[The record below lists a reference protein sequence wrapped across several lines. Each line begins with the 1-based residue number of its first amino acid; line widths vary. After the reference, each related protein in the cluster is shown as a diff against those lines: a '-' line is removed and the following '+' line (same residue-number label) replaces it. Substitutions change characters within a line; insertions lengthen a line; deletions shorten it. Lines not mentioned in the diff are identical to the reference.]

1 MARYKRL
8 EVYNKMMEIGI
19 IPVFYNKDIDICK
32 KVIGACYQGG
42 ARIFEFTNR
51 GDFAHEVFS
60 ELSHYVEENYPEM
73 VLGVGSIVDGPTTA
87 LYIQLGADFIVSP
100 VLKED
105 MALICNRRKIPWMP
119 GCGTLTEIAKA
130 EELGAEIVKIF
141 PASQIGGPSFI
152 KNIKGPCPWT
162 NILPTGGVK
171 PTIENLSEWFN
182 AGAFCVGMGSQLFV
196 KKEDGSFDFERI
208 SENAR
213 LSIDIY
219 QQIRK
224 KYAKSAFDKV
234 KDLTGNIYDKDSV

>member
-1 MARYKRL
+1 MARFKRL

-19 IPVFYNKDIDICK
+19 VPVFYNKDIETCIKIID
-32 KVIGACYQGG
+32 ACYQGG
-42 ARIFEFTNR
+42 AKIFEFTNR
-51 GDFAHEVFS
+51 GDFAHKVFS
-60 ELSHYVEENYPEM
+60 DISHYVTENYPDLA
-73 VLGVGSIVDGPTTA
+73 LGAGSIVDGPTTS

-105 MALICNRRKIPWMP
+105 MAIICNRRKIPWIP

-171 PTIENLSEWFN
+171 PTEENLSEWFN

-196 KKEDGSFDFERI
+196 KKSDNSYDYKSITEKTK
-208 SENAR
+208 
-213 LSIDIY
+213 LSIEIY
-219 QQIRK
+219 QRIKNQ
-224 KYAKSAFDKV
+224 
-234 KDLTGNIYDKDSV
+234 

>member
-1 MARYKRL
+1 MARFKRL
-8 EVYNKMMEIGI
+8 EVYNKIVDTGI
-19 IPVFYNKDIDICK
+19 IPVFYNQDANTCK
-32 KVIGACYQGG
+32 KVMKACYDGG

-60 ELSHYVEENYPEM
+60 EISHFVSENLPDM
-73 VLGVGSIVDGPTTA
+73 VIGVGSVVDGATTS

-105 MALICNRRKIPWMP
+105 MAIICNRRKIPWMP

-141 PASQIGGPSFI
+141 PAGQIGGPAFI

-171 PTIENLSEWFN
+171 PTEENLSEWFK

-196 KKEDGSFDFERI
+196 KTPDNEYDYPNIVKNMKI
-208 SENAR
+208 
-213 LSIDIY
+213 SIDIY
-219 QQIRK
+219 KKIRFK
-224 KYAKSAFDKV
+224 
-234 KDLTGNIYDKDSV
+234 

>member
-1 MARYKRL
+1 MARFKRL
-8 EVYNKMMEIGI
+8 EVYNKILEVGI
-19 IPVFYNKDIDICK
+19 VPVFYNKDIETCI
-32 KVIGACYQGG
+32 KVIDACYKGG
-42 ARIFEFTNR
+42 AKIFEFTNR

-60 ELSHYVEENYPEM
+60 ELSHYVAKNYSDLA
-73 VLGVGSIVDGPTTA
+73 LGTGSIVDGPTTS

-105 MALICNRRKIPWMP
+105 MAIICNRRKIPWIP

-162 NILPTGGVK
+162 NILPTGGVT
-171 PTIENLSEWFN
+171 PTAENLSEWFN
-182 AGAFCVGMGSQLFV
+182 AGAFCVGMGSQLIV
-196 KKEDGSFDFERI
+196 KKTDNTYDYKSITEKT
-208 SENAR
+208 R

-219 QQIRK
+219 K
-224 KYAKSAFDKV
+224 KLKKQ
-234 KDLTGNIYDKDSV
+234 

>member
-1 MARYKRL
+1 MARFKRL
-8 EVYNKMMEIGI
+8 EVYNRIVDTGI
-19 IPVFYNKDIDICK
+19 IPVFYNKDTNTCK
-32 KVIGACYQGG
+32 KIMKACYDGG

-60 ELSHYVEENYPEM
+60 EISHFVSENLPDM
-73 VLGVGSIVDGPTTA
+73 VIGVGSVVDGATTS

-105 MALICNRRKIPWMP
+105 MAIICNRRKIPWMP

-141 PASQIGGPSFI
+141 PAGQIGGPAFI

-171 PTIENLSEWFN
+171 PTEENLSEWFN

-196 KKEDGSFDFERI
+196 KTPDNEYDYPNIVKNMKI
-208 SENAR
+208 
-213 LSIDIY
+213 SIDIY
-219 QQIRK
+219 KKIRFK
-224 KYAKSAFDKV
+224 
-234 KDLTGNIYDKDSV
+234 

>member
-1 MARYKRL
+1 MIS
-8 EVYNKMMEIGI
+8 EHGI
-19 IPVFYNKDIDICK
+19 IPVFYNKHVDICK
-32 KVIGACYQGG
+32 KVIDACYKGG
-42 ARIFEFTNR
+42 ARVFEFTNR

-60 ELSHYVEENYPEM
+60 EISHYVSENM
-73 VLGVGSIVDGPTTA
+73 SDMALGVGSIVDGATTS

-119 GCGTLTEIAKA
+119 GCGTLTEIARA

-141 PASQIGGPSFI
+141 PASQIGGPAFI

-171 PTIENLSEWFN
+171 PTEENLSEWFN
-182 AGAFCVGMGSQLFV
+182 SGAFCVGMGSQLIV
-196 KKEDGSFDFERI
+196 KKADNNYDFDAI
-208 SENAR
+208 TDKTR

-219 QQIRK
+219 QKIK
-224 KYAKSAFDKV
+224 KQ
-234 KDLTGNIYDKDSV
+234 

>member
-1 MARYKRL
+1 MARFKRL
-8 EVYNKMMEIGI
+8 EVYNKIVDTGI
-19 IPVFYNKDIDICK
+19 IPVFYNKDVNTCK
-32 KVIGACYQGG
+32 KIIKACYEGG

-51 GDFAHEVFS
+51 GNFAHEVFS
-60 ELSHYVEENYPEM
+60 DISHFVTENLPDM
-73 VLGVGSIVDGPTTA
+73 VIGVGSVVDGATA
-87 LYIQLGADFIVSP
+87 SLYIQLGADFIVSP

-105 MALICNRRKIPWMP
+105 MAIVCNRRKIPWMP

-171 PTIENLSEWFN
+171 PTEENLSEWFN

-196 KKEDGSFDFERI
+196 KTEDNEFDYPGI
-208 SENAR
+208 VQNMKT
-213 LSIDIY
+213 SIEVY
-219 QQIRK
+219 KKIRFK
-224 KYAKSAFDKV
+224 
-234 KDLTGNIYDKDSV
+234 

>member
-1 MARYKRL
+1 MK
-8 EVYNKMMEIGI
+8 
-19 IPVFYNKDIDICK
+19 
-32 KVIGACYQGG
+32 ACYDGG

-60 ELSHYVEENYPEM
+60 EISHFVSENLPDM
-73 VLGVGSIVDGPTTA
+73 VIGVGSVVDGATTS

-105 MALICNRRKIPWMP
+105 MAIICNRRKIPWMP

-141 PASQIGGPSFI
+141 PAGQIGGPAFI

-171 PTIENLSEWFN
+171 PTEENLSEWFN

-196 KKEDGSFDFERI
+196 KTPDNEYDYPNIVKNMKI
-208 SENAR
+208 
-213 LSIDIY
+213 SIDIY
-219 QQIRK
+219 KKIRFK
-224 KYAKSAFDKV
+224 
-234 KDLTGNIYDKDSV
+234 

>member
-1 MARYKRL
+1 MARFKRL
-8 EVYNKMMEIGI
+8 EVYNKIVDTGI
-19 IPVFYNKDIDICK
+19 IPVFYNKDANTCK
-32 KVIGACYQGG
+32 KVMKACYEGG

-60 ELSHYVEENYPEM
+60 EISHFIAENLPDM
-73 VLGVGSIVDGPTTA
+73 VIGVGSVVDGATTS

-105 MALICNRRKIPWMP
+105 MAIICNRRKIPWMP
-119 GCGTLTEIAKA
+119 GCGTLSEIAKA

-141 PASQIGGPSFI
+141 PAGQIGGPAFI

-171 PTIENLSEWFN
+171 PTEENLSEWFN

-196 KKEDGSFDFERI
+196 KTADNEFDYASI
-208 SENAR
+208 SQKTKI
-213 LSIDIY
+213 SIDIY
-219 QQIRK
+219 KKIRFK
-224 KYAKSAFDKV
+224 
-234 KDLTGNIYDKDSV
+234 

>member
-1 MARYKRL
+1 MARFKRL
-8 EVYNKMMEIGI
+8 EVYNRIVDTGI
-19 IPVFYNKDIDICK
+19 IPVFYNKDTNTCK
-32 KVIGACYQGG
+32 KIMKACYDGG

-60 ELSHYVEENYPEM
+60 EISHFVSENLPDM
-73 VLGVGSIVDGPTTA
+73 VIGVGSVVDGATTS

-105 MALICNRRKIPWMP
+105 MAIICNRRKIPWMP

-141 PASQIGGPSFI
+141 PAGQIGGPAFI

-171 PTIENLSEWFN
+171 PTEENLSEWFN

-196 KKEDGSFDFERI
+196 KTPDNEYDYPNIVKNMKI
-208 SENAR
+208 
-213 LSIDIY
+213 SIDIY
-219 QQIRK
+219 KRIRFK
-224 KYAKSAFDKV
+224 
-234 KDLTGNIYDKDSV
+234 

>member
-1 MARYKRL
+1 MARFKRL
-8 EVYNKMMEIGI
+8 EVYNKMTEIGI
-19 IPVFYNKDIDICK
+19 IPVFYNKDIETCTSI
-32 KVIGACYQGG
+32 INACYQGG

-60 ELSHYVEENYPEM
+60 DISHYVAETHPDL
-73 VLGVGSIVDGPTTA
+73 VLRAGSIVDGPTTS

-105 MALICNRRKIPWMP
+105 MAIICNRRKIPWMP
-119 GCGTLTEIAKA
+119 GCGTLTEIAQA

-171 PTIENLSEWFN
+171 PTEENLTEWFT

-196 KKEDGSFDFERI
+196 KKTDGSFDFT
-208 SENAR
+208 
-213 LSIDIY
+213 SITEKTRQSINIY
-219 QQIRK
+219 QKFKNQ
-224 KYAKSAFDKV
+224 
-234 KDLTGNIYDKDSV
+234 